1 MRLTGGMRAMAG
13 KVAMIVSRGRI
24 WSVLVLLLVLWTGLA
39 AIRCSTDTRSGEIRL
54 TAEEQAW
61 LAEHPVIRLAPDPDF
76 PPVEFF
82 DEKGTYRGIAA
93 DLVALVEKKLPIRFE
108 IVHLKNWDEV
118 LRQGRNRQIDMFG
131 AAVPTPERLQYM
143 RFTRPFVTF
152 PAVILVRDNMK
163 IPPRKVTT
171 LEGLH
176 VAVVSGYAAYEYMIR
191 AYPQVKLE
199 VMPDISSGLRQVSFG
214 KVDAMVLNLASASYY
229 IRKDGIT
236 NLTIYKDTDFMYDLS
251 FAIRSDW
258 PLLASILDKAVAS
271 ITPEEHNRITAS
283 WITLKQESWYP
294 SQRVLIGMG
303 VVALVLFLIGILAW
317 NISLKRQ
324 VSERTAEL
332 KNELQERIRAEREKE
347 ILQRAI
353 HRSKKMEAL
362 GLLAGGVA
370 HDLNNILSGIVGYPD
385 LLLSKMDPDD
395 PMYPQLEAIKRSGLQ
410 AVAVVADLLTIARG
424 SASEKKPLD
433 LNALV
438 RDYLD
443 SPEFRQLAG
452 QYPHV
457 ELVTDLCPD
466 LPAVHGSA
474 VHIRKSIMN
483 LVINGYEAMKDRPGQ
498 VTVSTGT
505 RVVTEGEKEHHGPEP
520 GEYVVLT
527 VADTGVGIAAEDL
540 DRIFEP
546 FYSKKHLARSGSG
559 LGLAVVWNT
568 VQDHEG
574 HIRVHSDETGTRF
587 ELLFRPAHGQE
598 EERDDSE
605 AAAEPRGR
613 GERILVV
620 DDEESVRELART
632 ILSHLGYRPAAVAS
646 GEEAVNY
653 LKFHEV
659 DLVILDMIMEPGMDG
674 LETFRRIIASRPGQ
688 KAIIASGYAENDRV
702 RKALALG
709 AGRFIKKPYTVEE
722 LARVVQA
729 ELAA

>member
-1 MRLTGGMRAMAG
+1 MNRDTAKKTTCCL
-13 KVAMIVSRGRI
+13 
-24 WSVLVLLLVLWTGLA
+24 LVLLFAVAAGLA
-39 AIRCSTDTRSGEIRL
+39 SVRCRPRNQGRPIRL
-54 TAEEQAW
+54 TTEERAW
-61 LAEHPVIRLAPDPDF
+61 LARHPVIRLAPDPDF

-82 DEKGTYRGIAA
+82 DSKGNYRGIAA
-93 DLVALVEKKLPIRFE
+93 ELVALVEKKLPIRFE

-118 LRQGRNRQIDMFG
+118 LRQGRSRQIDMFG

-176 VAVVSGYAAYEYMIR
+176 VAVVSGYAAYEYMKR

-251 FAIRSDW
+251 FATRSDW
-258 PLLASILDKAVAS
+258 PLLNTILDKAVAS
-271 ITPEEHNRITAS
+271 ITPEEHNRITSS
-283 WITLKQESWYP
+283 WITLKQGRWYP
-294 SQRVLIGMG
+294 TPQVLIGMG
-303 VVALVLFLIGILAW
+303 IVLLVLLLIGILAW

-332 KNELQERIRAEREKE
+332 KNELAERIRAEKEKE
-347 ILQRAI
+347 ALQRAI
-353 HRSKKMEAL
+353 HRSRKMEAL

-385 LLLSKMDPDD
+385 LMLSRLDPDD
-395 PMYPQLEAIKRSGLQ
+395 PMYRQLEAIKRSGLQ

-433 LNALV
+433 LNELV
-438 RDYLD
+438 RDYLA
-443 SPEFRQLAG
+443 SPEYNQLAD
-452 QYPHV
+452 QYPRV
-457 ELVTDLCPD
+457 ELVLDLSPD
-466 LPAVHGSA
+466 LPAVNGSP

-483 LVINGYEAMKDRPGQ
+483 LVINGYEAMKDKPGQ
-498 VTVSTGT
+498 VKICTRHQVVSGSTTG
-505 RVVTEGEKEHHGPEP
+505 KHDGPEP
-520 GEYVVLT
+520 GDYVVLI
-527 VADTGVGIAAEDL
+527 VADTGIGIAAEDL
-540 DRIFEP
+540 DRVFEP

-568 VQDHEG
+568 VQDHDG
-574 HIRVHSDETGTRF
+574 HILVHSDDSGTRF
-587 ELLFRPAHGQE
+587 ELYFRATDEQGAVE
-598 EERDDSE
+598 EDDDPEVQS
-605 AAAEPRGR
+605 RGR

-620 DDEESVRELART
+620 DDEQSVRELART
-632 ILSHLGYRPAAVAS
+632 ILSHLGYRPEAVAS

-653 LKFHEV
+653 LKYHEV

-674 LETFRRIIASRPGQ
+674 LETYRRILEVVPGQ
-688 KAIIASGYAENDRV
+688 KAIIASGYAEDARV
-702 RKALALG
+702 RKALELG
-709 AGRFIKKPYTVEE
+709 AGRFIRKPYTIRQ
-722 LARVVQA
+722 LAQAVQA
-729 ELAA
+729 ELA

>member
-1 MRLTGGMRAMAG
+1 MGLLIRQLPFRRWRLWLA
-13 KVAMIVSRGRI
+13 
-24 WSVLVLLLVLWTGLA
+24 VLLLVGVGAWCTGVCRGQA
-39 AIRCSTDTRSGEIRL
+39 TAEDIRL

-61 LAEHPVIRLAPDPDF
+61 LRQHPVVRLAPDPDF
-76 PPVEFF
+76 PPVEYF
-82 DEKGTYRGIAA
+82 DERDNYRGIAA
-93 DLVALVEKKLPIRFE
+93 DLVALVEKKLPLRFE

-143 RFTRPFVTF
+143 KFTRPFVTF

-176 VAVVSGYAAYEYMIR
+176 VAVVSGYAAYEYMKR
-191 AYPQVKLE
+191 AYPRVKLE

-251 FAIRSDW
+251 FATRSDW
-258 PLLASILDKAVAS
+258 PLLNSILDKAVAS
-271 ITPEEHNRITAS
+271 ISPEEHNRIVAS
-283 WITLKQESWYP
+283 WITLQKRTWYP
-294 SQRVLIGMG
+294 SKRVLIIMG
-303 VVALVLFLIGILAW
+303 VAGLVLLLIAILAW

-332 KNELQERIRAEREKE
+332 KNELQERIRAEKEKE
-347 ILQRAI
+347 VLQRVI

-385 LLLSKMDPDD
+385 LMLSGMDPAD
-395 PMYPQLEAIKRSGLQ
+395 PMYRQLEAIKRSGLQ

-433 LNALV
+433 LNSLV
-438 RDYLD
+438 REYLA
-443 SPEFRQLAG
+443 SPEYRQLAD
-452 QYPHV
+452 QYPQV
-457 ELVTDLCPD
+457 ELALELCAD
-466 LPAVHGSA
+466 LPALHGSP

-483 LVINGYEAMKDRPGQ
+483 LVINAYEAMKDHPGQ
-498 VTVSTGT
+498 VTIRTGMRT
-505 RVVTEGEKEHHGPEP
+505 VHTEEERDHDGPEP
-520 GEYVVLT
+520 GEYLVLS
-527 VADTGVGIAAEDL
+527 VADTGIGIAPEDL

-546 FYSKKHLARSGSG
+546 FFSKKHLARSGSG

-568 VQDHEG
+568 VQDHDG
-574 HIRVHSDETGTRF
+574 HVRVHSDDAGTCF
-587 ELLFRPAHGQE
+587 ELFFRPTDARSTKRDGE
-598 EERDDSE
+598 EP
-605 AAAEPRGR
+605 AAGPRGR

-620 DDEESVRELART
+620 DDEPSVRELAQTMLR
-632 ILSHLGYRPAAVAS
+632 HLGYRPETAAS
-646 GEEAVNY
+646 GEDAINY
-653 LKFHEV
+653 LKYHEV
-659 DLVILDMIMEPGMDG
+659 DLVILDMIMDPGMDG
-674 LETFRRIIASRPGQ
+674 LETYRRILADRPGQ
-688 KAIIASGYAENDRV
+688 KAIIASGYAEDARV

-709 AGRFIKKPYTVEE
+709 AGRFIRKPYTME
-722 LARVVQA
+722 LLASAIRA
-729 ELAA
+729 ELA

>member
-1 MRLTGGMRAMAG
+1 MDVGMVRIVRRIKSHRSAWWLLALLFTAFIGLVSLQGSSRA
-13 KVAMIVSRGRI
+13 
-24 WSVLVLLLVLWTGLA
+24 LE
-39 AIRCSTDTRSGEIRL
+39 GEIRL

-61 LAEHPVIRLAPDPDF
+61 LAEHPVVRLAPDPDF

-82 DEKGTYRGIAA
+82 DSTGRYRGIAA

-143 RFTRPFVTF
+143 KFTRPFVTF

-176 VAVVSGYAAYEYMIR
+176 VAVVSGYAAYEYMKR
-191 AYPQVKLE
+191 AYPRVKLE

-236 NLTIYKDTDFMYDLS
+236 NLSIYKDTDFMYDLS
-251 FAIRSDW
+251 FATRSDW
-258 PLLASILDKAVAS
+258 PLLCSILDKAVAS
-271 ITPEEHNRITAS
+271 ITPEEHNRITGS
-283 WITLKQESWYP
+283 WITLRKGRWFP
-294 SQRVLIGMG
+294 SRQVLLAMG
-303 VVALVLFLIGILAW
+303 IAALVLLLIGILAW

-332 KNELQERIRAEREKE
+332 KNELLERIRAEKEKE
-347 ILQRAI
+347 ALQRVI

-385 LLLSKMDPDD
+385 LMLSRLEPDD
-395 PMYPQLEAIKRSGLQ
+395 PMYGQLEAIKRSGLQ

-433 LNALV
+433 INGLV
-438 RDYLD
+438 RDYLA
-443 SPEFRQLAG
+443 SPEYKQLADR
-452 QYPHV
+452 YPRV
-457 ELVTDLCPD
+457 TLVLDLCPD
-466 LPAVHGSA
+466 LPALHGSP

-483 LVINGYEAMKDRPGQ
+483 LVINGYEAIKDRPGEVRIRTARQ
-498 VTVSTGT
+498 
-505 RVVTEGEKEHHGPEP
+505 VVTGREGEDHDGPKP

-527 VADTGVGIAAEDL
+527 VADTGIGIAAEDL
-540 DRIFEP
+540 DRVFEP
-546 FYSKKHLARSGSG
+546 FYSKKHMARSGSG

-574 HIRVHSDETGTRF
+574 HILVHSDEGGTRF
-587 ELLFRPAHGQE
+587 ELYFQAT
-598 EERDDSE
+598 D
-605 AAAEPRGR
+605 AEGADEDGEGTESVPRGR

-620 DDEESVRELART
+620 DDEEPVRELART
-632 ILSHLGYRPAAVAS
+632 ILTHLGYRPETVAS

-653 LKFHEV
+653 LKYHEV
-659 DLVILDMIMEPGMDG
+659 ELVILDMIMEPGMDG
-674 LETFRRIIASRPGQ
+674 LETYRRILEVAPGQ
-688 KAIIASGYAENDRV
+688 RAIIASGYAEDYRV
-702 RKALALG
+702 RAAMELG
-709 AGRFIKKPYTVEE
+709 AGLFIRKPYTIRQ
-722 LARVVQA
+722 LAHAVQA
-729 ELAA
+729 ELA